1 MFHVLLLP
9 RWSFIVATLSVWGIS
24 CPAVFSAPSCLF
36 QAVLVRAHYCCEQTP
51 QTLLGRKH
59 LTEGG
64 VHYGHDREQG
74 GMQADKV
81 LELRELRL
89 VDNRKS
95 TDCHI
100 E

>member
-1 MFHVLLLP
+1 M
-9 RWSFIVATLSVWGIS
+9 
-24 CPAVFSAPSCLF
+24 
-36 QAVLVRAHYCCEQTP
+36 
-51 QTLLGRKH
+51 
-59 LTEGG
+59 TEGG

-81 LELRELRL
+81 LELRELHL
-89 VDNRKS
+89 ADNRKS